1 MSLKKRERDGGRQV
15 AAVLVVGMLLD
26 YGVMAARLTAVNP
39 EVLRWARK
47 RSGRTPEE
55 VAAELKKDV
64 TEIDAWESAD
74 SEAAPTYGQLETLA
88 YKLYKAPLAVFFFP
102 EPPDEPD
109 AQGQFRLV
117 PGSELDDFEPD
128 TRYAVRLAM
137 AAQESLRELGADVD
151 TAAILGAVQAKHF
164 GSLESLSARVRE
176 ELGIPLSN
184 QTAWMSLEDA
194 FKKWRAAVE
203 AAGVYVFKRSF
214 NQKST
219 SGFCLYDE
227 RFPVIY
233 INNSSAWARQIF
245 TLFHELAHLLYGA
258 SGVTIAGE
266 SYVGELNSD
275 EREIEIACN
284 RFAGVFL
291 VSDADFDT
299 RSMGMVGTEEEV
311 DDLARY
317 YCVSREVVLRK
328 FHDRGRISEDE
339 YEARATHYN
348 RGYEKARAQGST
360 GGNYY
365 STQASYVSKRYAELA
380 FTRYHE
386 GRVTLGELA
395 GHLGVKA
402 KNIERFEIAVVEA
415 S

>member
-1 MSLKKRERDGGRQV
+1 
-15 AAVLVVGMLLD
+15 
-26 YGVMAARLTAVNP
+26 MAAHLKAVNP
-39 EVLRWARK
+39 EVLQWARE
-47 RSGRTPEE
+47 RSGMTIEE
-55 VAAELKKDV
+55 VAVELKKDES
-64 TEIDAWESAD
+64 EIEAWESAD
-74 SEAAPTYGQLETLA
+74 SDAAPTYGQLETLA
-88 YKLYKAPLAVFFFP
+88 YRLYKTPLAVFFFP

-117 PGSELDDFEPD
+117 PGAELDGFEPD
-128 TRYAVRLAM
+128 TRYAVRLAV
-137 AAQESLRELGADVD
+137 AAQESLRELGTGAE
-151 TAAILGAVQAKHF
+151 TAAILGAVQARRF
-164 GSLESLSARVRE
+164 RSLESLCTRVRE

-184 QTAWMSLEDA
+184 QTSWTSLEDA
-194 FKKWRAAVE
+194 VKEWRTAVE
-203 AAGVYVFKRSF
+203 SAGVYVFKRSF
-214 NQKST
+214 KQKST
-219 SGFCLYDE
+219 SGFSLYDE

-233 INNSSAWARQIF
+233 INNSNAWARQIF

-266 SYVGELNSD
+266 SYLGELD
-275 EREIEIACN
+275 PEEREIEIACN
-284 RFAGVFL
+284 RFAGIFL
-291 VSDADFDT
+291 VPDSDFDI
-299 RSMGMVGTEEEV
+299 RSSGMAGTEEEV

-328 FHDRGRISEDE
+328 FHDRGRVSEEE
-339 YEARATHYN
+339 YEARASLYN
-348 RGYEKARAQGST
+348 RDYEEARAQGSK

-380 FTRYHE
+380 FARYHE

-402 KNIERFEIAVVEA
+402 KNIGRFETAVIEA